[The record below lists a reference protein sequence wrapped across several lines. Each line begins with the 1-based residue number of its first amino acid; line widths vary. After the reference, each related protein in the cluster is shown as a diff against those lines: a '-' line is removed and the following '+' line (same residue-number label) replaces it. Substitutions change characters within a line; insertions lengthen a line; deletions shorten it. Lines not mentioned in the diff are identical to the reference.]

1 MDTQKRHGHGQV
13 HGQGH
18 GHGVDKYMDN
28 DIVKNMK
35 RTWSRE

>member
-1 MDTQKRHGHGQV
+1 MDTQKRHGHGLV

-18 GHGVDKYMDN
+18 GHGVDRYMDN

-35 RTWSRE
+35 KTLTRI